1 MIKLIC
7 LVLPWEV
14 FQFQHICR
22 IFLQGLEY
30 LNDTDRDKIKFQFTY
45 SDIPNQIKWNSDK
58 TKINKGICQSV
69 FKNTCN
75 LMKTYFNVSFELNN
89 NILGCVG
96 HRRREFNK
104 NDYDYCITF
113 DSDIDFDPKIL
124 KSFLLSLDELPI
136 TKIKIYKNKIEYP
149 KKSNYIIT
157 PQLPMYWDST
167 WDSISK
173 WQYSSWKWEEFKNS
187 SIRYFITK
195 QKKDVNYIEIDTFK
209 WFGGMFPCY
218 PKSFLHEYPLAD
230 SLGDGYGSD
239 DTYLMD
245 CAQNDKN
252 ISQIILENL
261 VVFDNRGIAEFFSI
275 RDYFNIKFYRRLH
288 KKIK

>member
-149 KKSNYIIT
+149 EKSNYIIT

>member
-75 LMKTYFNVSFELNN
+75 LMKRYFNVSYELNN

-113 DSDIDFDPKIL
+113 DSDIDFDPKLL

>member
-1 MIKLIC
+1 
-7 LVLPWEV
+7 
-14 FQFQHICR
+14 
-22 IFLQGLEY
+22 
-30 LNDTDRDKIKFQFTY
+30 
-45 SDIPNQIKWNSDK
+45 
-58 TKINKGICQSV
+58 
-69 FKNTCN
+69 
-75 LMKTYFNVSFELNN
+75 MKRYFNVSYELNN

-113 DSDIDFDPKIL
+113 DSDIDFDPKLL
-124 KSFLLSLDELPI
+124 KSFLLGLDGSMIP
-136 TKIKIYKNKIEYP
+136 KIKINKDKIEYP
-149 KKSNYIIT
+149 EKSNYIIT

-187 SIRYFITK
+187 STRYFITK

-261 VVFDNRGIAEFFSI
+261 VVFDNRGIAELFSI

>member
-14 FQFQHICR
+14 FQFQRICR
-22 IFLQGLEY
+22 IFLQGLKY

-45 SDIPNQIKWNSDK
+45 SDILNQIKWNSDK
-58 TKINKGICQSV
+58 TKINKEICQSV

-75 LMKTYFNVSFELNN
+75 LMKTHFNVSFELNN

-113 DSDIDFDPKIL
+113 DSDIDFDPTIL
-124 KSFLLSLDELPI
+124 KVFLHSLNELPT
-136 TKIKIYKNKIEYP
+136 TKIKIDKNKIEYTEGTVH
-149 KKSNYIIT
+149 IIT
-157 PQLPMYWDST
+157 PQLPMYWDSS

-173 WQYSSWKWEEFKNS
+173 CKFSTWKWEEFKNS
-187 SIRYFITK
+187 SNRYFIIN
-195 QKKDVNYIEIDTFK
+195 QKDDVYGKEIDTFK

-218 PKSFLHEYPLAD
+218 PKSFLHKYPLTD

-239 DTYLMD
+239 DTYLMR
-245 CAQNDKN
+245 CAAKDKY
-252 ISQIILENL
+252 ISQIVLENL
-261 VVFDNRGIAEFFSI
+261 IVFDNGRDDGLFSTKEFF
-275 RDYFNIKFYRRLH
+275 DLKFYR
-288 KKIK
+288 KN